1 LKSTKF
7 SAISKKSS
15 FFFALLVEKV
25 VTMSLES
32 ELVKHQQT
40 LYESK
45 NPTRRWLHCNRRDWI
60 IDAIRRT
67 AKKSNLGA
75 LEVGPGSGIYLRE
88 LAKYY
93 EQVTASDIED
103 LYLEHAKI
111 LTSQHRNLAFLV
123 DDISRSTLPDRSF
136 DLILCSE
143 VIEHIADSS
152 AAIKE
157 MHRLLKPGGTLILS
171 TPQKNSLLEMTAKI
185 ALLPGIINLVKLVY
199 QESIMETGHINLLTE
214 SEVLAQLGQAGFQIK
229 QIYKSGLYFPL
240 VAEFMGVAGLKLEK
254 WLEKKLYGKRLDAIL
269 WTQYYIAEA

>member
-1 LKSTKF
+1 MKSTKF

>member
-214 SEVLAQLGQAGFQIK
+214 SEVLAQLGQAGFQIR
-229 QIYKSGLYFPL
+229 QIYKSGLYLPL
-240 VAEFMGVAGLKLEK
+240 VAEFMGAAGLKLEK